1 MRDGRRKL
9 IPRIVVVS
17 PDMLIMLIMMI
28 MLLERGGGSIGIDSG
43 SIGPSRN
50 ADQSR
55 PYVDDPVHPDSDRRA
70 PSNP

>member
-1 MRDGRRKL
+1 M
-9 IPRIVVVS
+9 
-17 PDMLIMLIMMI
+17 IMLI